1 MITRVIQLPIVRI
14 SDLEQDLMEM
24 GVLTGEDS
32 LANILYYDDYMND
45 CYKDLWLDELDWE
58 QERQWTREHFQSDRL
73 NERLHELDV
82 RQAVEKIL
90 MSLNLGDHFLLDV
103 SW

>member
-1 MITRVIQLPIVRI
+1 MINRVVQLPVVHVTE
-14 SDLEQDLMEM
+14 LEQELMEM
-24 GVLTGEDS
+24 GVLTGEES
-32 LANILYYDDYMND
+32 LTNILYYDDYMND

-58 QERQWTREHFQSDRL
+58 QERQWTQEHLQGNRL
-73 NERLHELDV
+73 HERLHELDV

-90 MSLNLGDHFLLDV
+90 MPLNLGDHFLLDV